1 LYGLAITLVN
11 RIRGT
16 YVTIVAA
23 RTNSR
28 SGELI
33 AGPGLVLCLEF
44 ANTLAG
50 RGGDVPLETLHAF
63 DDLIGWCQ
71 AAGFLPEADA
81 AQCRSRAREKP
92 DRAESIFASAISLR
106 EAIYRI
112 FARLALGAEAENG
125 DLNDLNRALAE
136 APMRNTVARGCSGFG
151 WRIDPDREA
160 AAALLAPV
168 VWSAGDLL
176 AGKHLGR
183 VRLCANQKC
192 LWLFLDDS
200 LGGAR
205 RWCSMQACGNRAKT
219 RRHYLRS
226 KGE

>member
-1 LYGLAITLVN
+1 MK
-11 RIRGT
+11 
-16 YVTIVAA
+16 IVAA
-23 RTNSR
+23 RTNSG
-28 SGELI
+28 SGDLI
-33 AGPGLVLCLEF
+33 AAPRLALCLDF

-50 RGGDVPLETLHAF
+50 RGSAVPLEALHDF
-63 DDLIGWCQ
+63 DDLIGWCL
-71 AAGFLPEADA
+71 AAGFLPEEEA
-81 AQCRSRAREKP
+81 ARCRSRARENP
-92 DRAESIFASAISLR
+92 VRAKSVFANAIALR

-112 FARLALGAEAENG
+112 FGRLAVGAEAENE
-125 DLNDLNRALAE
+125 DLNRLNRALTE
-136 APMRNTVARGCSGFG
+136 APVRGAVARGCSGFG

-160 AAALLAPV
+160 AAELLAPV

-219 RRHYLRS
+219 QRHYQRS